1 MVFDIQSPL
10 RTYHWE
16 LTLLFLN
23 IFSKYLLEY
32 ILISTQNHLKVII
45 ASHEQSKF
53 KRREE
58 NLSHCPAS
66 GKATDA
72 QSGHSMLRILCW
84 MMPVIF
90 TSSAYIYIPFNLQRL
105 IKKPKTLQNSSRG
118 WYYGLGGPERVGPE
132 CSPTHSHLEE
142 RWVHLYYHIFYVN
155 ISADQPD
162 WTYV

>member
-23 IFSKYLLEY
+23 VFSKRLLEY

-45 ASHEQSKF
+45 ASHKQSKF

-58 NLSHCPAS
+58 NLSNCLAG

-72 QSGHSMLRILCW
+72 QSGHSMLCILCW

-90 TSSAYIYIPFNLQRL
+90 TSSAYIYSLQPTK
-105 IKKPKTLQNSSRG
+105 INKETQNITEFSSWLVLRPGRTRKSGSRVLSYSQPLRG
-118 WYYGLGGPERVGPE
+118 E
-132 CSPTHSHLEE
+132 
-142 RWVHLYYHIFYVN
+142 
-155 ISADQPD
+155 ISSFILSYILSQKSF
-162 WTYV
+162 